1 MLVEMVLAIENS
13 RPSALSM
20 ISKNTAI
27 AASILYLGLWAPA
40 WGTIAAS
47 QSGDGAE
54 PPWFVWII
62 IGSLFALFSSFAVVY
77 FWYINAPQPK
87 VSSELRYIALSLTA
101 KVFSPGPPAVQRL
114 PLTPRRSP
122 CIGPSMSRF

>member
-1 MLVEMVLAIENS
+1 MLAEMVIAIENT
-13 RPSALSM
+13 RPSALST

-27 AASILYLGLWAPA
+27 AASVLYLGLWAPA
-40 WGTIAAS
+40 WYVSCTPAALASANRLHRGTIAAS
-47 QSGDGAE
+47 QSGDGAK

-87 VSSELRYIALSLTA
+87 VSPELRYIALSLTA
-101 KVFSPGPPAVQRL
+101 KV
-114 PLTPRRSP
+114 
-122 CIGPSMSRF
+122 